1 MGRILP
7 HTGNFL
13 AEQTTID
20 AVAGGTAANVLT
32 NSFVRTGGFSDV
44 LLKRFELRAT
54 DSFWIGKVA
63 RNASFYIPE

>member
-1 MGRILP
+1 MGRILS

-32 NSFVRTGGFSDV
+32 NSLVRAGGVSDV
-44 LLKRFELRAT
+44 LLKHFELRTT
-54 DSFWIGKVA
+54 DSLRIGKVVS
-63 RNASFYIPE
+63 NAFLHVP